1 MNEENTSNAG
11 KIIEAQAPRPTKVNK
26 KKTSNNEK
34 YVLYA
39 DIMGFKERVMRTK
52 HADLKK
58 ELKELRKELYD
69 WLDIPLSLIDT
80 FKVSFFSDSILIV
93 DEISHLG
100 FERISSAAAKLM
112 TVSLEHKFPIKG
124 AIAKGAFT
132 YEEEEQLFFGEAI
145 IDAFLLEEQVH
156 YYGIV
161 AHHTMEEDIKS
172 FSNGIQEPDL
182 SLISLRFFVSPY
194 VLSPIPLKNGKITH
208 YHLAYNLTNCEI
220 FPDIVIEKY
229 TEKHI
234 SWLEEIYG
242 TVSGTPRIY
251 VDNTLQVLKED
262 LRLFEEAPKIEGE
275 VEFPLKAFR

>member
-69 WLDIPLSLIDT
+69 SLDIPLSLIDT

-182 SLISLRFFVSPY
+182 SLRFFVSPY

>member
-1 MNEENTSNAG
+1 MNEQDTSNNERVT
-11 KIIEAQAPRPTKVNK
+11 EAQAPRPSKVNK

-69 WLDIPLSLIDT
+69 WLRLYLENVET

-93 DEISHLG
+93 DENTEFG
-100 FERISSAAAKLM
+100 FECISRAAESLM
-112 TVSLEHKFPIKG
+112 IISLRHKFPIKG
-124 AIAKGAFT
+124 AIAKGEFT
-132 YEEEEQLFFGEAI
+132 YEKEEQLFFGRAI
-145 IDAFLLEEQVH
+145 IDAFLLQEEVH

-161 AHHTMEEDIKS
+161 AHHTMEEDIKKY
-172 FSNGIQEPDL
+172 SNGIE
-182 SLISLRFFVSPY
+182 IAGFERRVIVSPY
-194 VLSPIPLKNGKITH
+194 ILSPIPLKNGRITH
-208 YHLAYNLTNCEI
+208 YHLAYNLLRRIVEAKNTTKTNEV
-220 FPDIVIEKY
+220 F
-229 TEKHI
+229 I
-234 SWLEEIYG
+234 SWLERISG

-251 VDNTLQVLKED
+251 VDNTLRVLEED
-262 LRLFEEAPKIEGE
+262 LRLYEETLEKLGD

>member
-1 MNEENTSNAG
+1 MNEQDTSNNERVT
-11 KIIEAQAPRPTKVNK
+11 EAQAPRPTKVNK
-26 KKTSNNEK
+26 KNTNNDEK

-58 ELKELRKELYD
+58 ELKKLREKLYD
-69 WLDIPLSLIDT
+69 CFDIPLSLIET

-112 TVSLEHKFPIKG
+112 TVSLEYKFPIKG

-161 AHHTMEEDIKS
+161 AHHTMEEDIKKHS
-172 FSNGIQEPDL
+172 KEWVDCNGEINGR
-182 SLISLRFFVSPY
+182 IPY
-194 VLSPIPLKNGKITH
+194 VLSPVPLKSGKTSH
-208 YHLAYNLTNCEI
+208 YHLAYNLISTKREIGVNIETTNKTI
-220 FPDIVIEKY
+220 
-229 TEKHI
+229 I
-234 SWLEEIYG
+234 SWLEKISG
-242 TVSGTPRIY
+242 TVSGAPRIY

-262 LRLFEEAPKIEGE
+262 LRLYMVTLEKQRKVKFQ
-275 VEFPLKAFR
+275 AFR

>member
-1 MNEENTSNAG
+1 MNEQDTSNNERVT
-11 KIIEAQAPRPTKVNK
+11 EAQAPRPTKVNK
-26 KKTSNNEK
+26 KNTNNDEK

-58 ELKELRKELYD
+58 ELKKLRQELYD
-69 WLDIPLSLIDT
+69 WLNSYLEDVKT

-182 SLISLRFFVSPY
+182 SLRFFVSPY